1 MAIKVYKPTTP
12 SRRAM
17 TGYSFEEI
25 TKDTPERALIVIRKA
40 RAGRNNHGKVT
51 VRHQGGGSKQ
61 YIRIIDFKRD
71 KREIP
76 ARVAAIEYDP
86 NRTARLAL
94 LTYVDG
100 EKRYIIAPVGLKVN
114 DTVVAGPMAEVRPG
128 NSLPISNIP
137 VGTLVHNI
145 ELKEGKGG
153 QLVRSAGA
161 SAQLLA
167 KEGDFAQIRMPSGE
181 VRLVPQKCYAT
192 IGQVGN
198 TDHSNIKLGKAGRK
212 RHMGIKPTV
221 RGTAM
226 SPRDHPHGGGEG
238 RQPVGMSGPKSPWGK
253 PTRGYR
259 TRRNKKTDQYIVR
272 RRNAGNR

>member
-1 MAIKVYKPTTP
+1 MAIKIYKPTTP

-25 TKDTPERALIVIRKA
+25 TKDTPERSLTVIRKA
-40 RAGRNNHGKVT
+40 HAGRNNMGRVT
-51 VRHQGGGSKQ
+51 VRHQGGGSRQ
-61 YIRIIDFKRD
+61 YIRIIDYKRD
-71 KREIP
+71 KKDIP
-76 ARVAAIEYDP
+76 ARVSAIEYDP

-94 LTYVDG
+94 LTYTDG

-114 DTVVAGPMAEVRPG
+114 DTIISGPTAEIRPG
-128 NSLPISNIP
+128 NSLPIANIP

-145 ELKEGKGG
+145 ELSEGKGG
-153 QLVRSAGA
+153 QLVRSAGT
-161 SAQLLA
+161 SAQLIA

-181 VRLVPQKCYAT
+181 VRLVRQKCYAT

-198 TDHSNIKLGKAGRK
+198 SDHSNIKLGKAGRK
-212 RHMGIKPTV
+212 RHMGVKPTV

-238 RQPVGMSGPKSPWGK
+238 RQPVGMPGPKSPWGK

>member
-212 RHMGIKPTV
+212 RHLGIRPTV